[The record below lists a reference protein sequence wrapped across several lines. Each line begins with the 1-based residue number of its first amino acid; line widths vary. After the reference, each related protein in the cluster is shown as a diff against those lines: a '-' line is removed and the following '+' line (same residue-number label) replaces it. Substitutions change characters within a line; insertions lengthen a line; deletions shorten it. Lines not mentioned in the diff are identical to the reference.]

1 METLK
6 NNVLI
11 NNITNL
17 FKHKDD
23 ITIPKDIRDLIK
35 VFKYFKDP
43 INEKDRD
50 FQIIANYIQS
60 GPKEDDFAAHLL
72 SFYEKYQIKYVNH
85 SNLMNG
91 RYSVINRIN
100 LKNQLKEIEIETM
113 QKFEPLRMVMTEPG
127 DEICIVKGRDGL
139 FVFGHCG
146 INYND
151 ITILP
156 GHFMAYDL
164 RIISHKNKNY
174 DYDDNDIINSDKR
187 IDDLIDYIEIKLNE
201 NTTLRF
207 NNNEELKKCFT
218 VINPLFV
225 DMNKWSEYSYPRLN
239 AHFKENVNG
248 NYYVEYRTIGLYKDI
263 INEII
268 PEDKK
273 INVVYNNEK
282 YEYVNKKYN
291 YANGKIVKVEV

>member
-23 ITIPKDIRDLIK
+23 ITIPKDVRDLIK

-43 INEKDRD
+43 INEKDKD

-60 GPKEDDFAAHLL
+60 RPKEDDFAAHLL

-85 SNLMNG
+85 SYLING
-91 RYSVINRIN
+91 RYNVITSVNIVAGFQ
-100 LKNQLKEIEIETM
+100 KNEDKTM

-139 FVFGHCG
+139 FELGEC
-146 INYND
+146 NNNRD
-151 ITILP
+151 IRILP

-174 DYDDNDIINSDKR
+174 NYEYDDDDIINSDKR
-187 IDDLIDYIEIKLNE
+187 INELIDYIEVKLNE
-201 NTTLRF
+201 NISLRF
-207 NNNEELKKCFT
+207 NSNEELKKCFT
-218 VINPLFV
+218 IINPLIV
-225 DMNKWSEYSYPRLN
+225 IMDKWWSGHSYPKLN
-239 AHFKENVNG
+239 IHFKENINW
-248 NYYVEYRTIGLYKDI
+248 NYYVEYKTIGLYKDI
-263 INEII
+263 INEVI

-282 YEYVNKKYN
+282 YEYVNKKYEYVN
-291 YANGKIVKVEV
+291 KK